1 MTNFGEVLETA
12 RRACGFTQGESAEAT
27 AISQGAMSRYETGQ
41 REPEEAVLEKL
52 ADALGVT
59 AEFLN
64 RAGRG
69 RGGMAVD
76 AHMRRRLTAKP
87 TLWRQLEA
95 KLNLYR
101 MHTRMLY
108 EEVAVRAE
116 QSVPRLDIV
125 ETDPVTAARV
135 VRMQWRMPV
144 GPVRNLT
151 GWLEAAGCVVIEE
164 DFGTPRVDGLS
175 QWIDDYPIIMING
188 RSPTD
193 RKRLTL
199 AHELAHPL
207 LHSIDIDSEA
217 EAEANAFAGEF
228 L

>member
-41 REPEEAVLEKL
+41 REPEDAVLEKL

-64 RAGRG
+64 TAGRVH
-69 RGGMAVD
+69 GGMAVD

-95 KLNLYR
+95 KLNIYW
-101 MHTRMLY
+101 TDKKMLL
-108 EEVAVRAE
+108 EKVAVRAE

-125 ETDPVTAARV
+125 ETDPVTAARG
-135 VRMQWRMPV
+135 VRMEWRM
-144 GPVRNLT
+144 R
-151 GWLEAAGCVVIEE
+151 AG
-164 DFGTPRVDGLS
+164 
-175 QWIDDYPIIMING
+175 
-188 RSPTD
+188 
-193 RKRLTL
+193 
-199 AHELAHPL
+199 
-207 LHSIDIDSEA
+207 
-217 EAEANAFAGEF
+217 
-228 L
+228 